1 MKTIALLNEKGGVG
15 KTTLSTYLAVGL
27 AVRGNRVLLL
37 DADAQSN
44 ATQALGVAKSSAFAD
59 LMLHNAGWNQALTKS
74 GVTENLYVVASSLA
88 TAAVASSI
96 EPVTVARRLAEVVEL
111 FDYVVIDTSPTP
123 TLLHDAITLA
133 SDYVLI
139 PTDCESFSAWE
150 GLPDSL
156 AHIQRMRDQ
165 AASAGLDVARVL
177 GIVPNRYRSGVALHE
192 HFLKNLR
199 EEYGDLVWE
208 AIPLRTAIAESQV
221 MRQFLIIDAPQ
232 LETAKM
238 LNGFIE
244 RVIGGVA

>member
-1 MKTIALLNEKGGVG
+1 MKTIALQNEKGGVG

-27 AVRGNRVLLL
+27 ALRGQRVLLL

-59 LMLHNAGWNQALTKS
+59 LMLREAAWSDVVAKS
-74 GVTENLYVVASSLA
+74 PATERLFVVASSLA
-88 TAAVASSI
+88 TSTVASSI

-111 FDYVVIDTSPTP
+111 FDFVVIDTGPTP

-133 SDYVLI
+133 SDYILI

-150 GLPDSL
+150 GLPDSMG
-156 AHIQRMRDQ
+156 HIQQMRDQ
-165 AASAGLDVARVL
+165 AAAAGMDVAKIL

-192 HFLKNLR
+192 HFLKDLR
-199 EEYGDLVWE
+199 EQYGALVWE
-208 AIPLRTAIAESQV
+208 PIPLRTAIAESQV
-221 MRQFLIIDAPQ
+221 MRQFLIIDAPN
-232 LETAKM
+232 LETTKI

-244 RVIGGVA
+244 RVVGGVA